1 MRLPRFFRHFV
12 AELSVYGNREVS
24 GLLFDYN
31 NGQWEL
37 LHDWSGGGKKEAISL
52 VENMADAG
60 RDAIY
65 VAGINHQQN
74 CGLFQVIDSQRKV
87 YNRFWS
93 LPIYTPIEAYKDL
106 LVYLHKRSKE
116 MGWPARE
123 N

>member
-12 AELSVYGNREVS
+12 AELSVYGNRDVS
-24 GLLFDYN
+24 GKLFDYN
-31 NGQWEL
+31 NGRWDQL
-37 LHDWSGGGKKEAISL
+37 LVWSGSKTEAISI
-52 VENMADAG
+52 VENMLSVG

-74 CGLFQVIDSQRKV
+74 CGLFRVIDSQRKV